1 MMRTLLQ
8 DIRYACRMM
17 IKNPGFTA
25 VAVLALALGV
35 GANTAIFSVVNA
47 VILRP
52 LPYEEPDRLVT
63 VERDFGAEGT
73 RSAVSMT
80 KFVFYREHNQV
91 FDQLG
96 AYAQLGA
103 GQNLTGVGEPERI
116 RGIRVSVELFDV
128 LGVTPAIGRNFVPA
142 EGVPGAVPAVIVSD
156 GLWKRRFGADPNLIG
171 QAITLGNK
179 IHNVTG
185 IMPPDFQFTPAS
197 DVWTPLQPVNSS
209 EDVANVIGLIG
220 RMKPGLTLEGVHA
233 GLEPMASQIR
243 AEYPNL
249 MLDGEMIAVHG
260 YRDRLTQSF
269 RPALLMLT
277 GAVAFVLL
285 IACANVANL
294 LLSRA
299 ASRNQEIAVRTAL
312 GAPRGRLIRQL
323 LTEAT
328 LMSTAGAALGLT
340 ISYWGLKALPAFGPA
355 NLPELWS
362 IQIDVTVL
370 LFTLGIALATGL
382 LFGVIPALEVSRG
395 SLGHTL
401 REGGNRSTAGIRG
414 HRLRG
419 ALVVAEVALSLV
431 LLIGAALL
439 LRSFSQLRDVEPG
452 FDVSHVLTMQMST
465 SGGSYDTTAELDTF
479 LKSALARIE
488 STPGVEAAATITNLP
503 TEQGADLPF
512 EIGRKGEGEGLF
524 AEWRSISANYFEAM
538 DIPLIRGRRFTA
550 GETEA
555 STPVVIIN
563 ATLAKRYFPD
573 QDPIGQLMTIGRE
586 MGPEYEEPARQ
597 IVGVVGD
604 TREFGLDQDAPATM
618 FVPAPQVG
626 DQMTATLNSLLPLAW
641 VVRTTGEPL
650 QMASPVR
657 NAIAAVDRSQPVS
670 EVRSMEQVL
679 SARMAGAQF
688 NTLLLS
694 IFAGVALFL
703 AAIGIY
709 GTMSYSVSQRTHEL
723 GLRMALGGAQRE
735 MLGMVVRQGMA
746 LASVGLGIGLAA
758 AYGLTRLMAGLLFGI
773 GATDAGTF
781 AAVALLLGVIA
792 LAACYIPARR
802 ATKVDPMVALRYE

>member
-1 MMRTLLQ
+1 M
-8 DIRYACRMM
+8 IHCRRR
-17 IKNPGFTA
+17 PRPET
-25 VAVLALALGV
+25 ALGV

-47 VILRP
+47 VMLRP

-96 AYAQLGA
+96 AYDQLGA

-142 EGVPGAVPAVIVSD
+142 EGVPGAAPAVIVSD

-171 QAITLGNK
+171 QTITLGNK
-179 IHNVTG
+179 IHNVIG
-185 IMPPDFQFTPAS
+185 IMPPDFQFTPTS
-197 DVWTPLQPVNSS
+197 DVWTPLQPVTSS

-233 GLEPMASQIR
+233 GLEPLATQIR

-269 RPALLMLT
+269 RPALLILT

-299 ASRNQEIAVRTAL
+299 ASRNQEIAIRTAL

-340 ISYWGLKALPAFGPA
+340 ISFWGLKALTALGPA

-362 IQIDVTVL
+362 IQMDVTVL

-395 SLGHTL
+395 TLGHTL
-401 REGGNRSTAGIRG
+401 QESGNRSTAGIRG
-414 HRLRG
+414 RRLRG
-419 ALVVAEVALSLV
+419 ALVVAEVALSVV

-452 FDVSHVLTMQMST
+452 FDVSNVLTMQMST
-465 SGGSYDTTAELDTF
+465 SGGSYDTTAELDRF
-479 LKSALARIE
+479 IKSALARIE

-512 EIGRKGEGEGLF
+512 EIGRKGEREGLF

-538 DIPLIRGRRFTA
+538 DIPLIRGRRFTD

-626 DQMTATLNSLLPLAW
+626 DQMTATVNSLLPLAW

-657 NAIAAVDRSQPVS
+657 DAIAAVDRSQPVS

-709 GTMSYSVSQRTHEL
+709 GTMSYSVSQQTHEL

-735 MLGMVVRQGMA
+735 MLGLVVRQGMA
-746 LASVGLGIGLAA
+746 LASVGLAIGLAA
-758 AYGLTRLMAGLLFGI
+758 AYALTRLMAGLLFGI

-781 AAVALLLGVIA
+781 AAVALLLGLIA
-792 LAACYIPARR
+792 LGRLLHPGPTGNKGRPDGGIAVRVNPN
-802 ATKVDPMVALRYE
+802 